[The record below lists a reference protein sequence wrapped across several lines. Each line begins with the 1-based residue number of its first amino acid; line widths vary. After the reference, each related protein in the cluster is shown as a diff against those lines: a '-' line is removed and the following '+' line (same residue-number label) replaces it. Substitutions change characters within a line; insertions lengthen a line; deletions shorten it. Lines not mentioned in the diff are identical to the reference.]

1 MPLSTHPQ
9 NIGVSQSA
17 PERGTSRG
25 ANSGFPMPGCG
36 AKPNTSDNIDI
47 TVDVAYAEKLGSA
60 QAWFDNV
67 LPEPEIKLDADAVAL
82 ADAFVK
88 AHAVA
93 KGMNPARIR
102 VTPIARG
109 SDPERPTLYPGFAIV
124 AEE

>member
-1 MPLSTHPQ
+1 
-9 NIGVSQSA
+9 
-17 PERGTSRG
+17 
-25 ANSGFPMPGCG
+25 MPGCG

-47 TVDVAYAEKLGSA
+47 TVDVAYAEKLGSV